1 MTCPYGISVLLVHL
15 CDFSQQK
22 ERGSGGN
29 VLAPSKETWY
39 GPASLSATT
48 HTQNLKMPKRQRTS
62 KFTSVPASSLRPG
75 QRQALRRQQ
84 TRRAKGRNALVRVP
98 RNKLGFP
105 QSMRTKLRFCERVE
119 FTPTSTS
126 IQQIKFR
133 ANGMYDPN
141 VQVGAGQHQ
150 PRGFDEFMAIYKTF
164 TVHGST
170 CSVSFM
176 YEGYS
181 GPSLTSALSNLT
193 QSVQT
198 TTDNIVPALS
208 PILCGLYKGI
218 EELAAGTGQEQIEK
232 DRMTWTYINGQQGH
246 KTLRT
251 SCKISDF
258 YGKPALTGA
267 EGYTG
272 SDSADPT
279 EQVLYEVWA
288 ARVSDDYPA
297 ETTKVVGYV
306 TIEYDATFTEPKAL
320 AQS

>member
-1 MTCPYGISVLLVHL
+1 MEISIISPLQGQ
-15 CDFSQQK
+15 SPRK
-22 ERGSGGN
+22 ESGEVRWAMFWTQAGN
-29 VLAPSKETWY
+29 VV
-39 GPASLSATT
+39 GPASLAPQPTQ
-48 HTQNLKMPKRQRTS
+48 QNLKMPKRARTS
-62 KFTSVPASSLRPG
+62 RFTSVPASSIRPS
-75 QRQALRRQQ
+75 QRTALRRRQ
-84 TRRAKGRNALVRVP
+84 TRGKGRNALVKVP

-105 QSMRTKLRFCERVE
+105 QSIRTKLRFCERVE
-119 FTPTSTS
+119 FEPTNTQ

-141 VQVGAGQHQ
+141 VQVAPGQHQ
-150 PRGFDEFMAIYKTF
+150 PRGFDEFMAVYKTF
-164 TVHGST
+164 TVHAST

-176 YEGYS
+176 YEGYN
-181 GPSLTSALSNLT
+181 GPSLKSALGNLT
-193 QSVQT
+193 QSYQST
-198 TTDNIVPALS
+198 TENIVPALT
-208 PILCGLYKGI
+208 PVLCGLYKGT
-218 EELAAGTGQEQIEK
+218 EALAAGTGEEQIEK
-232 DRMTWTYINGQQGH
+232 DRQTWTYITPQQGH

-251 SCKISDF
+251 SCRISDF

-288 ARVSDDYPA
+288 ARVSNDYPA